1 MNAIT
6 KRILI
11 SSALAIGTF
20 LVIIAINMVIFNL
33 TGDLPFSKQSL
44 GCDCIFYE
52 GPLFTVI
59 QMYLTMIIDG
69 TPEIVTR
76 LEFNWLSDIEV
87 IVAMFVVYFLIFSF
101 KVKKIE
107 KENLIAK

>member
-20 LVIIAINMVIFNL
+20 LVIVAINMVIFHL
-33 TGDLPFSKQSL
+33 TGNLPFSSQEL
-44 GCDCIFYE
+44 GGDCVIYT

-59 QMYLTMIIDG
+59 QAYLTMIIDG
-69 TPEIVTR
+69 GPEIVTR

-87 IVAMFVVYFLIFSF
+87 IVSMFVVYFLMLSF
-101 KVKKIE
+101 TVKK
-107 KENLIAK
+107 KENVTAE